1 LIKNNIYKIVR
12 YIALL
17 VIFLLCFHTV
27 SCQESDSETDS
38 IAAADSIKNFH
49 SPRKA
54 TILSTVLPG
63 LGQIYNKKYWKVPVI
78 YVAFGVMA
86 YFISYNNYYYKY
98 FKGAYAYSLN
108 ADANKLNG
116 LPDFATRYPDLAYLP
131 QASLEVGMNTYR
143 RWRDMNGLGF
153 IAFYAVQVIDANV
166 DAHFFNYDISQNIT
180 LNVRPGILM
189 NENLM
194 GYAVGLKI
202 NVHF

>member
-1 LIKNNIYKIVR
+1 
-12 YIALL
+12 
-17 VIFLLCFHTV
+17 
-27 SCQESDSETDS
+27 
-38 IAAADSIKNFH
+38 
-49 SPRKA
+49 
-54 TILSTVLPG
+54 
-63 LGQIYNKKYWKVPVI
+63 
-78 YVAFGVMA
+78 MA

-108 ADANKLNG
+108 ADVNKLKG
-116 LPDFATRYPDLAYLP
+116 LPDFATAYPDLAYLP

-166 DAHFFNYDISQNIT
+166 DAHFFNYDISQNLT